1 MNNIFRTF
9 YINLEHRKDRN
20 QQILEELNRMNLYD
34 EKIERFSA
42 VYRPENPCLGCTLSH
57 LNIIKEAKE
66 KNYKNIL
73 IFEDDFQFI
82 VEEHIFKSHLDEF
95 FNSNIDF
102 KVLMLSYNVNS
113 NDIKKYNDIV
123 SIANNVDTAS
133 GYIVSSK
140 YYDELIECLEYGTMM
155 LEKTNEHWNY
165 INDQIW
171 KKLQLDNKWF
181 IFNTRMGVQRESFS
195 DLKGCVVLQGF

>member
-1 MNNIFRTF
+1 
-9 YINLEHRKDRN
+9 
-20 QQILEELNRMNLYD
+20 MNLYD